1 MISSLLGRRGVSKG
15 AKYFQFPISCLH
27 FIILSSLADTIRR
40 KIIDDGFDHIL
51 TVVQDR
57 KCGGIR
63 LHAAVRNGELRRCPV
78 WTAFGKS

>member
-1 MISSLLGRRGVSKG
+1 
-15 AKYFQFPISCLH
+15 
-27 FIILSSLADTIRR
+27 
-40 KIIDDGFDHIL
+40 L